1 MPSLEVDVPYSIPQE
16 EALTRIKNLLSDTAK
31 ENAAIIKNLKEEW
44 DGNSGK
50 FSFTAQGFDISG
62 VLTAQPGN
70 MHLDAKIPI
79 ALIMFKGAISK
90 VITDKASQ
98 LLA

>member
-1 MPSLEVDVPYSIPQE
+1 MASLEVDVPFSITQY

-31 ENAAIIKNLKEEW
+31 ENAAIIKNLHEEW
-44 DGNSGK
+44 DGNTGK

-62 VLTAQPGN
+62 ILAVQSGN
-70 MHLDAKIPI
+70 VHLDAKIPM
-79 ALIMFKGAISK
+79 ALIMFKGAIAK